1 MEVFENIHLIP
12 GIVANPYLIIEAGG
26 LTLIDTGLPRSNK
39 KILKY
44 ITSIGYEAGDIKNII
59 ITHADGDHVGGLA
72 AIKAKSGG
80 RVFASEIEAQ
90 AIAEGVQ
97 SRPLKLNRIQK
108 LLFSLASV
116 FFRAAP
122 AEVDQILTNEEVLP
136 VMGGLRV
143 IETPGH
149 TPGHIS
155 LYAEEQGVLFC
166 GDSLRCPDGR
176 IKASRGV
183 NTWDEELA
191 WQSAELQAG
200 LGASVVCPGHGEVV
214 REAGDEFQKMVNRRS

>member
-1 MEVFENIHLIP
+1 MEVVKNIHLVP
-12 GIVANPYLIIEAGG
+12 GVVANPYLIINSES
-26 LTLIDTGLPRSNK
+26 LTLIDAGLPWSYK

-44 ITSIGYEAGDIKNII
+44 ITSLGFEAEDIRDII
-59 ITHADGDHVGGLA
+59 ITHADSDHVGGLA
-72 AIKAKSGG
+72 TIQSRSEG

-90 AIAEGVQ
+90 AIVQGIQ
-97 SRPLKLNRIQK
+97 SRPLKLSGVQK
-108 LLFSLASV
+108 RLFSLASV

-122 AEVDQILTNEEVLP
+122 VEVDHILTNEEILP
-136 VMGGLRV
+136 VMGGLRI

-155 LYAEEQGVLFC
+155 LYAEVEGVLFC

-176 IKASRGV
+176 IKVSRGV

-200 LGASVVCPGHGEVV
+200 LGASIVCPGHGDVV
-214 REAGDEFQKMVNRRS
+214 YEAGVQFQQLFLKRS